1 MLNGGL
7 LCAHCKGLLTLPGCM
22 VVVELWCDG
31 IRSNCVPWCEIVVG
45 LDSKYCSFCL
55 CFVGQ
60 CRIEW
65 CWFARCDILGMCGG
79 IFPGEVIVSEWVM

>member
-7 LCAHCKGLLTLPGCM
+7 FCVHSEGSLMQSDCM
-22 VVVELWCDG
+22 VVVELWCDD

-45 LDSKYCSFCL
+45 SDSIYCSFCP

-65 CWFARCDILGMCGG
+65 DWFARCDILCMCGE
-79 IFPGEVIVSEWVM
+79 IFPEEVIMSKLVM